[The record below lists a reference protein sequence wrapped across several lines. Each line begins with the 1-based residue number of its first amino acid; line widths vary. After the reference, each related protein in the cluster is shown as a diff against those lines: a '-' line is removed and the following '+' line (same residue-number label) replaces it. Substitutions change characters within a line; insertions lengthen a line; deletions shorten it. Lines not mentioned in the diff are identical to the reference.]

1 MVLSNLEPLCGLR
14 MMGLAFGLVLGVLW
28 PGIIFYLL
36 NIVGYSVEGLT
47 FGYGREFV
55 NSTFLQWADEI
66 VKNFDWFF
74 KQVNGV
80 FLFHLF
86 YVSSLTLG
94 KEVFRN
100 GQSTQF

>member
-1 MVLSNLEPLCGLR
+1 
-14 MMGLAFGLVLGVLW
+14 MMGLAFGLVLGVFW

-36 NIVGYSVEGLT
+36 SIVGYSVDALT
-47 FGYGREFV
+47 LGYGREFA
-55 NSTFLQWADEI
+55 NSTFLQWSDEI

>member
-1 MVLSNLEPLCGLR
+1 
-14 MMGLAFGLVLGVLW
+14 MMGLAFGLVLGVVW

-36 NIVGYSVEGLT
+36 NIVGYSVDGLT
-47 FGYGREFV
+47 LGYGREFV
-55 NSTFLQWADEI
+55 NSTFLQWSDEF

-74 KQVNGV
+74 KQKYGA

-94 KEVFRN
+94 KDVFRN
-100 GQSTQF
+100 GRSTRF

>member
-1 MVLSNLEPLCGLR
+1 
-14 MMGLAFGLVLGVLW
+14 MMGLAFGLVLGVFW

-36 NIVGYSVEGLT
+36 NIVGYSVDGLT
-47 FGYGREFV
+47 LGYGREFV
-55 NSTFLQWADEI
+55 NSTFLQWSDEM
-66 VKNFDWFF
+66 VRNADWFF
-74 KQVNGV
+74 KQKYGV